1 MLQVPLTLLSDPM
14 SKRGQTGGRD
24 SGGSALVGLQ
34 EAVSGLEP
42 FNYLNMLRAERFA
55 GATLDTLVSLVFGVE
70 EVAVSI
76 A

>member
-1 MLQVPLTLLSDPM
+1 M

-42 FNYLNMLRAERFA
+42 FDYLNVLRAERFA